1 MVVWSSERYL
11 TMTWN
16 VTDSV
21 HSAIVVGYCGD
32 ILVPNPWDLNESS
45 SSFSK
50 RERTSSMVAI
60 TISETSTEPC
70 EWFEDENSRGWRS
83 VTAATEEPLRSG
95 KVDSPGTKPLDPS

>member
-16 VTDSV
+16 VTGSFRSV
-21 HSAIVVGYCGD
+21 IVGYCSD

-60 TISETSTEPC
+60 TISETDTEPC
-70 EWFEDENSRGWRS
+70 EWFEDENSRG
-83 VTAATEEPLRSG
+83 PLRSG
-95 KVDSPGTKPLDPS
+95 EVDSPGTKPLDPS